1 MKSLKLQVLWVLLLN
16 SLIGG
21 VPYDRYKVLRVGFP
35 RRADDGERL
44 QRLVAETAGA
54 EVWRRSVEGAQEVW
68 EVLVPP
74 SGSSRFASDLSQGHY
89 SLSVK
94 IEDVQKL
101 LDEQE
106 SERFA
111 LGRHR
116 TSSAFSHSNYNDL
129 QDIYGIL
136 DKLESE
142 NPLVSTYVAGT
153 SLEGRLIRVAQVSV
167 GGDRTRQVVWIDCGI
182 HAREWIS
189 PATCQWVLDQL
200 TSGYNVD
207 PAITELLDTYDF
219 HILPVVNPD
228 GYAFSWEED
237 RLWRKNRHPY
247 NETCVGVDLNRNF
260 DSHFGGIG
268 SSNIHCLPIYH
279 GEMAFSELET
289 QAVRDSLTSL
299 KGRLKAYFA
308 LHSFSQKWMFPY
320 GYNFEKPENYDELLR
335 VASIGAEALFAVNG
349 TEYSVGSQAITIYPN
364 AGTAVDWVY
373 DSLGVSYTYIIEL
386 PDKGDYGFLLP
397 SSFIVPVGQET
408 WAGIMAAIKAM

>member
-1 MKSLKLQVLWVLLLN
+1 MKNLKLQVLWVLMLN
-16 SLIGG
+16 CFTEG
-21 VPYDRYKVLRVGFP
+21 VPYDRYQVLRVSSS
-35 RRADDGERL
+35 RRAGGRV

-74 SGSSRFASDLSQGHY
+74 AGASRFASDLSHGRY

-101 LDEQE
+101 LDEQK
-106 SERFA
+106 SERA
-111 LGRHR
+111 AQRRHR
-116 TSSAFSHSNYNDL
+116 ASSAFSHSNYNDL
-129 QDIYGIL
+129 ED
-136 DKLESE
+136 
-142 NPLVSTYVAGT
+142 VSAGG
-153 SLEGRLIRVAQVSV
+153 SG
-167 GGDRTRQVVWIDCGI
+167 TRQVVWIDCGI

-200 TSGYNVD
+200 TSGYNED
-207 PAITELLDTYDF
+207 PGITELLDAYDF

-228 GYAFSWEED
+228 GYAFSWDED

-279 GEMAFSELET
+279 GEMAFSEYET
-289 QAVRDSLTSL
+289 QAVRDSLTNL

-320 GYNFEKPENYDELLR
+320 GYNFEKPENYDEQLR

-349 TEYSVGSQAITIYPN
+349 TEYSVGSQAITIYPS

-373 DSLGVSYTYIIEL
+373 DSLGVPYTYIIEL

-397 SSFIVPVGQET
+397 PSFIIPVGQET
-408 WAGIMAAIKAM
+408 WAGIMAAIKSM